1 MNQLTV
7 PLYEFDPTGAI
18 VPNLLFH
25 RSWDKLHSRCI
36 EYPFA
41 AAQLGNAQRILDV
54 GTTKADRVWIEWLQQ
69 LPLDVHATDYDAP
82 ERPFPNLTFH
92 HGDVRQLPLPAAT
105 FDLILAVSVIEHIGL
120 PDPQVNAATLPP
132 LDSDGDVAAV
142 RELARLLR
150 PGGKLVMTFPF
161 GPQAG
166 LILGQSARCY
176 TAQTVRRFEAVLP
189 PVQLDYYEYQF
200 SHYLDRYEEY
210 PPPLTARRLGQAIA
224 NRLLRRRVARTA
236 VPPHQ
241 RPSLPGTVTWRQ
253 RPPATTQATHRGHV
267 DGVLCGVW
275 QKIEIGRLGD

>member
-1 MNQLTV
+1 MTLNQITV
-7 PLYEFDPTGAI
+7 PLYEYDADGAI

-25 RSWDKLHSRCI
+25 RSWDKLHSRCV

-41 AAQLGNAQRILDV
+41 AAQLGNAQRMLDV
-54 GTTKADRVWIEWLQQ
+54 GTVKADRVWIDWLER

-82 ERPFPNLTFH
+82 ERPFTNLTFH
-92 HGDVRQLPLPAAT
+92 QGDVRQLPWPTAT

-120 PDPQVNAATLPP
+120 PDPQVNADTLPA

-142 RELARLLR
+142 QELARLLR

-161 GPQAG
+161 GSHDR

-176 TAQTVRRFEAVLP
+176 SAQTVRRFDAILQ

-200 SHYLDRYEEY
+200 SHYLDQYDEY
-210 PPPLTARRLGQAIA
+210 PAPMTARRLGKAA
-224 NRLLRRRVARTA
+224 VNRLRRRRVARTA
-236 VPPHQ
+236 VPAHQ
-241 RPSLPGTVTWRQ
+241 RPSLPGAVTWRK
-253 RPPATTQATHRGHV
+253 RPLTTTQATHRGHV

-275 QKIEIGRLGD
+275 QKMGD